1 MNFTTS
7 IFIFVFFPIAIAIY
21 LLVEYLERRKI
32 FSAFFT
38 RFRINDV
45 CLIVLSMLF
54 YMWACFDDII
64 KLALYIIVVWLS
76 GCWIGR
82 NRRLYIRIFQAGKD
96 GDQSGGDASRA
107 DEEGGQSGR
116 DGKEKVYRRISV
128 AVFILAGSIL
138 ILLCCLI
145 HFKYMPLLAD
155 VWNYLL
161 RGNLVRE
168 SILAPI
174 GISFITFSAISYLM
188 DIYREDSPSGI
199 RSYTMS
205 SSNSSHP

>member
-64 KLALYIIVVWLS
+64 V
-76 GCWIGR
+76 GR
-82 NRRLYIRIFQAGKD
+82 TRMAVSQAGMTK
-96 GDQSGGDASRA
+96 RRFT
-107 DEEGGQSGR
+107 EGFLSLCSYWQ
-116 DGKEKVYRRISV
+116 
-128 AVFILAGSIL
+128 AVS
-138 ILLCCLI
+138 
-145 HFKYMPLLAD
+145 
-155 VWNYLL
+155 
-161 RGNLVRE
+161 
-168 SILAPI
+168 
-174 GISFITFSAISYLM
+174 
-188 DIYREDSPSGI
+188 
-199 RSYTMS
+199 
-205 SSNSSHP
+205 